1 MELIIDMPEER
12 YKHIQEEQ
20 WLPNRLLI
28 EKAIANGIPL
38 DAVLD
43 KIRNEIDKELLT
55 YSQEVENMGDSAQKI
70 RISLGIVRKIID
82 KYRTGSN
89 ETQTN
94 EIVYDVGGHMYGAM
108 GGDVIMDILAGKG
121 KE

>member
-1 MELIIDMPEER
+1 MIPSR
-12 YKHIQEEQ
+12 Y
-20 WLPNRLLI
+20 RGI
-28 EKAIANGIPL
+28 ENTQKEIN
-38 DAVLD
+38 AVLD
-43 KIRNEIDKELLT
+43 KISAEIEKPLREEIFFDTDNAK
-55 YSQEVENMGDSAQKI
+55 AQAI
-70 RISLGIVRKIID
+70 ALNWCIEIID

-121 KE
+121 KK

>member
-1 MELIIDMPEER
+1 MTDEL
-12 YKHIQEEQ
+12 KQ
-20 WLPNRLLI
+20 WEYDRGY
-28 EKAIANGIPL
+28 EKGKA
-38 DAVLD
+38 DVLD
-43 KIRNEIDKELLT
+43 KIRAEIDQIEINGHIRD
-55 YSQEVENMGDSAQKI
+55 VECFRA
-70 RISLGIVRKIID
+70 GINTALNIID

-94 EIVYDVGGHMYGAM
+94 EIVYDIGGHMYGAM

>member
-1 MELIIDMPEER
+1 MTDKQILEEVD
-12 YKHIQEEQ
+12 KAM
-20 WLPNRLLI
+20 RLG
-28 EKAIANGIPL
+28 ARQ
-38 DAVLD
+38 VLD
-43 KIRNEIDKELLT
+43 TIRAEIDIARFIDKDTKLCKNANASGL
-55 YSQEVENMGDSAQKI
+55 EVAMN
-70 RISLGIVRKIID
+70 IID

-121 KE
+121 KK

>member
-1 MELIIDMPEER
+1 MTPSR
-12 YKHIQEEQ
+12 YRG
-20 WLPNRLLI
+20 L
-28 EKAIANGIPL
+28 EKTQKEINE
-38 DAVLD
+38 VLD
-43 KIRNEIDKELLT
+43 KIRAEMADLEIIDYDYEGYYQEGYCKAIT
-55 YSQEVENMGDSAQKI
+55 DVSQ
-70 RISLGIVRKIID
+70 IID

-94 EIVYDVGGHMYGAM
+94 EIVYDIGGHMYGAM